1 MADFIKI
8 ADGAGFAAVQSD
20 VRILVIGGGRFAGRH
35 IVELASDKH
44 QVTVFNRGKSSLSA
58 PAGVEEVHGDCETDL
73 GLFAGREWDAVVDMR
88 GYVPR
93 VVGIACEALASAK
106 TYLFISTISV
116 YADSEERI
124 DEDSARETL
133 ADPSSETVDG
143 ETYGGLKALCE
154 DVVVDAFGPRALI
167 VRPGMIVGPLD
178 PTDRLTWWV
187 ARAADGGRMPA
198 IGTAASAMQYI
209 DARDL
214 AAWMLH
220 ALETGVKGVF
230 NLTGEPTTLGATLS
244 AAGDAEVL
252 FVSATEAEARG
263 VEASAFAWSVPEG
276 RESLWDVDISRALSS
291 GLALRPIEKTVRD
304 TVAWHRTRVGHEWK
318 AGLSP
323 EQEKALLT

>member
-1 MADFIKI
+1 
-8 ADGAGFAAVQSD
+8 

-35 IVELASDKH
+35 FVELALGKH
-44 QVTVFNRGKSSLSA
+44 QVTILNRGKSSLPA
-58 PAGVEEVHGDCETDL
+58 PAGVEEVHGDRETDL
-73 GLFAGREWDAVVDMR
+73 ELVAGREWDAVVDMC

-93 VVGIACEALASAK
+93 GVGISCEALASAK

-116 YADSEERI
+116 YVDSDSRI

-133 ADPSSETVDG
+133 ADPSTETVDG

-187 ARAADGGRMPA
+187 ARAAEGGRMPA
-198 IGTAASAMQYI
+198 IGSADSPMQYI

-220 ALETGVKGVF
+220 ALEAGISGVF
-230 NLTGEPTTLGATLS
+230 NLTGKPTTLGATLL

-252 FVSATEAEARG
+252 YLSASEAQARG
-263 VEASAFAWSVPEG
+263 VEPSAFAWTTPEG
-276 RESLWDVDISRALSS
+276 RESIWDVDISRALSS
-291 GLALRPIEKTVRD
+291 GLALRPIEETVRD
-304 TVAWHRTRVGHEWK
+304 TVAWQRSRVGHEWK

-323 EQEKALLT
+323 EQEKALLA